1 MIDLRVVR
9 IMEAKMG
16 IMVRETVME
25 ILEVEDKV
33 EVILGAICEVK
44 VEKAVD
50 LIEVQMLDI
59 LGWQVKQ

>member
-1 MIDLRVVR
+1 MTDLRVVR

-25 ILEVEDKV
+25 ILEVEDMV

-44 VEKAVD
+44 VEEEVD
-50 LIEVQMLDI
+50 LAKVQILDV
-59 LGWQVKQ
+59 LG